1 MHTFFTTGA
10 RPRISP
16 LPVIEGQ
23 NGASVTIVC
32 ESLVPGEAVNNI
44 LLTYDPEQNAF
55 VSFESL
61 PEVSLR
67 LSRTNEFSTTTYTFG
82 PLTPSDNGQVL
93 ACWSS
98 GQLSANATISV
109 ISEFI

>member
-1 MHTFFTTGA
+1 M
-10 RPRISP
+10 
-16 LPVIEGQ
+16 
-23 NGASVTIVC
+23 TIVC
-32 ESLVPGEAVNNI
+32 ESLIPGEAVSNI
-44 LLTYDPEQNAF
+44 LLTYDPEQNVF

-82 PLTPSDNGQVL
+82 PLTLSDNGRVL
-93 ACWSS
+93 ACWNS
-98 GQLSANATISV
+98 GRHSANATISV